1 MVVRTLGVGIARVR
15 FSAARQDQFMDKT
28 KNKYLYPIKVT
39 SGVRITYDESPAHVA
54 GLKNSVDFIC
64 NEGTEVR
71 ASADGIVVDL
81 KSDSNIGG
89 PDKGFEPFGNF
100 IEIKH
105 DNEEYSEYEHLK
117 EAGVLIAV
125 GERVTKGQLIGYTG
139 ATGWLAHL
147 GPHLHFMVGIYGNS
161 DEDYKTVE
169 VVWEDK

>member
-39 SGVRITYDESPAHVA
+39 SEVRITYDESPAHVD
-54 GLKNSVDFIC
+54 GLESSVDFIC
-64 NEGTEVR
+64 DEGTEIR

-81 KSDSNIGG
+81 KSDSSIGG
-89 PDKGFEPFGNF
+89 PDKSLESLGNF

-105 DNEEYSEYEHLK
+105 GNEEYSEYEHLK
-117 EAGVLIAV
+117 EDGTLVRV
-125 GERVTKGQLIGYTG
+125 GDRVTKGQLIGYTG

-147 GPHLHFMVGIYGNS
+147 GPHLHFMVGVYGNID
-161 DEDYKTVE
+161 DEYTTLE
-169 VVWEDK
+169 VVWGNK